1 MPEQKRDYYEVL
13 GVQKGATND
22 EIKKAF
28 RQAAKKYHPDLNKDD
43 PSAAEKFKEC
53 NEAYSVLSDADKRAK
68 YDQFGF
74 AGVDPNYAASQGGY
88 GGEAG
93 GFGFDGDID
102 LGDIFSSFFGGGGG
116 FGGFGGG
123 RNPNS
128 PQRGRDI
135 QTTVTISFEEAAKGC
150 KKTVEVSKVEDCSK
164 CHGTGCAE
172 GTSPKTCTQCGGS
185 GHITVQQ
192 GSGFFQVSSTRPCPT
207 CNGTGK
213 IIDKPCTKCAGR
225 GKVRRKTKVDI
236 NIPAGIDNN
245 QVVTARGLGDAGI
258 NGGPAGDLRV
268 GVIVEDHK
276 DLSVTA
282 TIFITKSTSALL
294 RLASV
299 LRCVFQ
305 LLTVM
310 LNIPFRREHSQTKC
324 SDSRAKVFS
333 DLTAFQGATF
343 MFISLLIFQSHSPRN
358 KRSYLRNLT
367 SPMLPIRVRKAS
379 LTNSK
384 RNNIA
389 KQKTEPKFRS
399 CLIFLRF
406 YAFVVAYSEYQM
418 YAK

>member
-53 NEAYSVLSDADKRAK
+53 NEAYSVLSDADKRTK

-88 GGEAG
+88 GGGAG

-123 RNPNS
+123 RNPNA

-268 GVIVEDHK
+268 GVIVQDHK
-276 DLSVTA
+276 DFIRDGYDIHYEKHISIVESCLGVKVRIPTLDGDVEYSVPSGTQPNEV
-282 TIFITKSTSALL
+282 F
-294 RLASV
+294 RLKGKGIQRLNSV
-299 LRCVFQ
+299 SKGDLYVHI
-305 LLTVM
+305 VVD
-310 LNIPFRREHSQTKC
+310 IPK
-324 SDSRAKVFS
+324 
-333 DLTAFQGATF
+333 
-343 MFISLLIFQSHSPRN
+343 
-358 KRSYLRNLT
+358 
-367 SPMLPIRVRKAS
+367 S
-379 LTNSK
+379 LTEE
-384 RNNIA
+384 
-389 KQKTEPKFRS
+389 QKKLLKEFDKSYVANKGKEGFFDKF
-399 CLIFLRF
+399 
-406 YAFVVAYSEYQM
+406 
-418 YAK
+418 KKK